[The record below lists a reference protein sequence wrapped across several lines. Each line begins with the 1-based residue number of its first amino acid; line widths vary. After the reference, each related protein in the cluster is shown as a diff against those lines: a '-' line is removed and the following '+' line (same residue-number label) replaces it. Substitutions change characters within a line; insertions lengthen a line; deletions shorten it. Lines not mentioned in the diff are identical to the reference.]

1 MALKS
6 QEGLLHAC
14 LQSWI
19 LTLTLASHP
28 TISSKRSSPRK
39 HNVFARTRLFF
50 AWCIFQ
56 LTEDL
61 NTKSAQLF
69 CSPYIFVY
77 RKRGR
82 QTVTYRVFS
91 LTWPASMQISCNK
104 RKRLHK
110 KRVRL
115 PQDWFGTPTWPPFHC
130 FGTPIWP
137 PWRHVKTLYKLAFK
151 LYITICATCGSLN
164 RKVQCVSFVCFSC
177 FQFKYSLFFDRRRV
191 HSVPRLERRQ
201 TCTLDPSFNKSQIV
215 PKEFYW
221 SP

>member
-1 MALKS
+1 MALKR

-28 TISSKRSSPRK
+28 TISSKSSSPRK

-69 CSPYIFVY
+69 CSPYIFV

-82 QTVTYRVFS
+82 QTVT
-91 LTWPASMQISCNK
+91 
-104 RKRLHK
+104 
-110 KRVRL
+110 
-115 PQDWFGTPTWPPFHC
+115 
-130 FGTPIWP
+130 
-137 PWRHVKTLYKLAFK
+137 YKLAFK
-151 LYITICATCGSLN
+151 LYITICATCRSLN

-201 TCTLDPSFNKSQIV
+201 TCALDPSFNKSQIV